1 MAKYK
6 FDVHYKGTAL
16 EDNSIPVKDLAPSL
30 LSLSEAFQT
39 IQKINNPSEAPLSL
53 NITATKKGSFLVEL
67 LLVNG
72 KDLLKQAMDFLNS
85 SPSTAVINL
94 TTYVGIFVN
103 VVNYINKIANKKI
116 KDKKEENGKVT
127 ITLDDD
133 SSITMSADEF
143 KVYKNVNFRKEIH
156 EVVRPL
162 ESDGI
167 DSIGFSHD
175 KSISVTVDHT
185 DYKKFEV
192 PTVQEKQLDTNE
204 SAVFLQI
211 INVAFEHGKWKFSM
225 GDSTFFA
232 DITDEDFLKAVEKNE
247 QQFGST
253 DTLKVKLKTE
263 QYLDKNGKLKSDY
276 TVTKVLDHIKG
287 SEEIEL
293 DLFDDKDSD

>member
-1 MAKYK
+1 
-6 FDVHYKGTAL
+6 
-16 EDNSIPVKDLAPSL
+16 
-30 LSLSEAFQT
+30 
-39 IQKINNPSEAPLSL
+39 
-53 NITATKKGSFLVEL
+53 
-67 LLVNG
+67 
-72 KDLLKQAMDFLNS
+72 
-85 SPSTAVINL
+85 
-94 TTYVGIFVN
+94 
-103 VVNYINKIANKKI
+103 
-116 KDKKEENGKVT
+116 
-127 ITLDDD
+127 
-133 SSITMSADEF
+133 MSQ
-143 KVYKNVNFRKEIH
+143 
-156 EVVRPL
+156 
-162 ESDGI
+162 
-167 DSIGFSHD
+167 D

-204 SAVFLQI
+204 SVVFLQI